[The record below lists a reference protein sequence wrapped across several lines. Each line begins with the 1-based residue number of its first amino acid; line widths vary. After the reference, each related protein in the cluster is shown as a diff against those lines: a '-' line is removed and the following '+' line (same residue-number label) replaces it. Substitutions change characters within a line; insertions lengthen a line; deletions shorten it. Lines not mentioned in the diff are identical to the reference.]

1 MVILENRFTATG
13 KRKNAIA
20 SVIVRPGKGKRIV
33 NGSAI
38 QEYLK
43 SDVLVMDVEQPL
55 KLLQVGETLDI
66 IANVR
71 GGGLSG
77 QAGAI
82 RLGIS
87 RALALVSEENRKA
100 LRKSGFLTRDSRVV
114 ERKKYGQAG
123 ARRRFQFS
131 KR

>member
-1 MVILENRFTATG
+1 MENRYFGTG

-20 SVIVRPGKGKRIV
+20 CVIIQPGKGERKV
-33 NGSAI
+33 NGKAI
-38 QEYLK
+38 GEYLK
-43 SDVLVMDVEQPL
+43 SDVLVMDVEKPL
-55 KLLQVGETLDI
+55 QMLSVGESYDVV
-66 IANVR
+66 ARVR

-77 QAGAI
+77 QSGAI

-87 RALALVSEENRKA
+87 RALALISEDNRKV
-100 LRKSGFLTRDSRVV
+100 LRKGGMLTRDSRIV

>member
-1 MVILENRFTATG
+1 LENVYTATG

-20 SVIVRPGKGKRIV
+20 RVILKPGKGGRII
-33 NGSAI
+33 NGEI
-38 QEYLK
+38 IKEYLK
-43 SDVLVMDVEQPL
+43 SEALLLDVEQPFE
-55 KLLQVGETLDI
+55 LLQTGSSFDVV
-66 IANVR
+66 AQVQ

-77 QAGAI
+77 QTGAI

-87 RALALVSEENRKA
+87 RALAKISEEYRKQ
-100 LRKSGFLTRDSRVV
+100 LRKKGFLTRDSRVV

-123 ARRRFQFS
+123 ARKRFQFS

>member
-1 MVILENRFTATG
+1 MEGRLTATG

-20 SVIVRPGKGKRIV
+20 CVILKHGKGERMI
-33 NGSAI
+33 NGRPI
-38 QEYLK
+38 KEYLRGDSLLYTVEEPFRMLEA
-43 SDVLVMDVEQPL
+43 SDSYDMVARV
-55 KLLQVGETLDI
+55 K
-66 IANVR
+66 

-77 QAGAI
+77 QAGAL
-82 RLGIS
+82 RLGVS
-87 RALALVSEENRKA
+87 RALAQVSEDYRKK
-100 LRKSGFLTRDSRVV
+100 LRTKGFMTRDPRVV

>member
-1 MVILENRFTATG
+1 LENRYSGTG

-20 SVIVRPGKGKRIV
+20 SVIIRPGKGDRVI
-33 NGSAI
+33 NGKPI

-55 KLLQVGETLDI
+55 KLLQVSESMDVV
-66 IANVR
+66 ANVH

-77 QAGAI
+77 QSGAI
-82 RLGIS
+82 RLGIA
-87 RALALVSEENRKA
+87 RALALISEENRVA
-100 LRKSGFLTRDSRVV
+100 LRKGGFLTRDSRVV

>member
-1 MVILENRFTATG
+1 MATG

-20 SVIVRPGKGKRIV
+20 CVILKPGKGDRMI
-33 NGSAI
+33 NGRVI
-38 QEYLK
+38 KEYLRGDTLLK
-43 SDVLVMDVEQPL
+43 NVEAPFE
-55 KLLQVGETLDI
+55 LLEMSGAIDMV
-66 IANVR
+66 ARVS

-77 QAGAI
+77 QAGAL

-87 RALALVSEENRKA
+87 RALAQISEDVRKKLRKA
-100 LRKSGFLTRDSRVV
+100 GLMTRDSRIV

>member
-1 MVILENRFTATG
+1 LENRYFGTG

-20 SVIVRPGKGKRIV
+20 CVIVKPGKGEKTV
-33 NGSAI
+33 NGKAI
-38 QEYLK
+38 LDYLK
-43 SDVLVMDVEQPL
+43 SDVLVMDVEKPL
-55 KLLQVGETLDI
+55 QMLSSLESYDI
-66 IANVR
+66 VARVR

-87 RALALVSEENRKA
+87 RALALMNEDNRKV
-100 LRKSGFLTRDSRVV
+100 LRKGGMLTRDSRVV